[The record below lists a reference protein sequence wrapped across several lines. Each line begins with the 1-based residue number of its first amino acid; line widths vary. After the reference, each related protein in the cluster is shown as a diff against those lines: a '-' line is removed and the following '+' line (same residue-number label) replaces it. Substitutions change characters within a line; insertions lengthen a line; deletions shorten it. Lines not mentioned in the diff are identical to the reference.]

1 MRNGRLW
8 CRVAVLVTLATAAL
22 VAQQPAPAPQG
33 APAQPPAPGGRQ
45 GVGPPQ
51 PMSFFVTSVSK
62 GDGGNYGGLAGAD
75 AHCQQLAE
83 AAGAGNRTWRAYLS
97 ASASG
102 NQPAVNARDRIGQG
116 PWYNARGA
124 RIAQNV
130 ADLHGDTP
138 EAARLGNNLSRTTVF
153 SEKNEPIKGAG
164 DTPNQHDILTGSQT
178 DGRAFTDGADHTC
191 ANWTSNAAGSG
202 QVGHFDRTGGGNTSW
217 NSAHGSR
224 PGCSQANLVSTGGAG
239 FLYCFATGEAR

>member
-8 CRVAVLVTLATAAL
+8 CRVAVMVSLASAAL
-22 VAQQPAPAPQG
+22 VAKQAPAAPQG
-33 APAQPPAPGGRQ
+33 TPAQPPAPAGRQ
-45 GVGPPQ
+45 GGAPQQ
-51 PMSFFVTSVSK
+51 PMSFFVTSVGK
-62 GDGGNYGGLAGAD
+62 GDGGNLGGLTGAD
-75 AHCQQLAE
+75 AHCQQLAA
-83 AAGAGNRTWRAYLS
+83 AAGAGGRTWRAYLS
-97 ASASG
+97 TSASG
-102 NQPAVNARDRIGQG
+102 NQAAVNARDRIGPG

-130 ADLHGDTP
+130 ADLHGDTL
-138 EAARLGNNLSRTTVF
+138 EAARFGNNLSRMTVL
-153 SEKNEPIKGAG
+153 SEKGEPIKGAG
-164 DTPNQHDILTGSQT
+164 EQPNQHDILTGSQT

-224 PGCSQANLVSTGGAG
+224 PGCSQENLVGTGGAG
-239 FLYCFATGEAR
+239 LLYCFATGEAR